1 MKQTILLIRHG
12 QSTWN
17 IEHRLPGHLPGVAL
31 TEEGRRQAQRLASAL
46 AAFPIS
52 AVISSPL
59 ERARDTAQYLLQG
72 RNLEMHLEPC
82 LMDTNLGHWSG
93 QLASEL
99 SKSDPAWSAYVQDPT
114 IAPESVETF
123 PQVQQRVVPAI
134 EKWRSVE
141 DIGTSIAFVAH
152 ADVVK
157 LVLAHYIG
165 LEARLAGHLL
175 IDNASV
181 SILELEKES
190 RPFVVA
196 ISWSPQPGW
205 LKSPVLQEEIKA
217 GNSQVSG
224 ELRV

>member
-12 QSTWN
+12 QSIWN
-17 IEHRLPGHLPGVAL
+17 IEHRLPGHLPEVAL
-31 TEEGRRQAQRLASAL
+31 TEEGRWQAQRLADAL
-46 AAFPIS
+46 AEFPIS

-59 ERARDTAQYLLQG
+59 ERARDTAQYLL
-72 RNLEMHLEPC
+72 RNRTLEMHFEPN
-82 LMDTNLGHWSG
+82 LMDTNFGHWSG

-99 SKSDPAWSAYVQDPT
+99 SKKDPAWKAYVQNPT
-114 IAPESVETF
+114 AAPDGIETF
-123 PQVQQRVVPAI
+123 PQVQQRVVAAV
-134 EKWRSVE
+134 EKWRNVE
-141 DIGTSIAFVAH
+141 DIGTCMAFVAH

-157 LVLAHYIG
+157 LVLAHYMG
-165 LEARLAGHLL
+165 LEARLAVSLL

-181 SILELEKES
+181 SIVEFEKER

-196 ISWSPQPGW
+196 ISWSPRPGW

-217 GNSQVSG
+217 GNSQMSG